1 MAPPRFLPLMLV
13 IALLQALWQDDW
25 RLGLLQSARPGA
37 N

>member
-13 IALLQALWQDDW
+13 IALSQALWQDDW
-25 RLGLLQSARPGA
+25 RLGLLQSAWPGT